1 MIGTHGAAAEQLLH
15 TTEMLIG
22 EQGNVSYIDFVPG
35 ENADTLF
42 DKYNKKLESLDTE
55 QGVLF
60 FVDTWGGSPFN
71 AANRIVVDKDNYEII
86 TGVNI
91 PMLVEAFMCR
101 DDDPSMEELVSVA
114 LEAGKEGIRALKT
127 EQAEEPAKS
136 EPVKPT
142 IVPASAPAVSTATIS
157 ATTVSSTTTV
167 SPTTAAGGHMK
178 IALAR
183 IDDRLIHGQVATR
196 WTKETNVKR
205 IIVVSD
211 EVAQDTVRS
220 TLLKQV
226 APPGVSAHVIDVAK
240 CVRVY
245 NNPKYA
251 GERVMLLF
259 TNPTDV
265 LRIVEGGVNIESIN
279 IGGMAFRQG
288 KNQINNAIS
297 VDGTDIE
304 AFEKLNSRGIELEA
318 RKVAS
323 DTRLNMM
330 DLLKKA

>member
-1 MIGTHGAAAEQLLH
+1 MSIAIMIGTHGAAAEQLLR

-22 EQGNVSYIDFVPG
+22 EQENVSYIDFVPG

-42 DKYNKKLESLDTE
+42 EKYNQKLASLDTE

-71 AANRIVVDKDNYEII
+71 AANRIVIDKDNYEIV
-86 TGVNI
+86 TGVNV

-101 DDDPSMEELVSVA
+101 DDDPTMEELVAVA
-114 LEAGKEGIRALKT
+114 LETGKEGIRAFKAK
-127 EQAEEPAKS
+127 QDEEPAKP

-142 IVPASAPAVSTATIS
+142 APVSAIS
-157 ATTVSSTTTV
+157 ASS
-167 SPTTAAGGHMK
+167 PPAGGHMK

-251 GERVMLLF
+251 NERVMLLF

-265 LRIVEGGVNIESIN
+265 LRIVEGGVAIESIN

-288 KNQINNAIS
+288 KTQINNAIS
-297 VDGTDIE
+297 VDKTDIE
-304 AFEKLNSRGIELEA
+304 SFEKLNSRGIELEA

-330 DLLKKA
+330 DLLKKV

>member
-1 MIGTHGAAAEQLLH
+1 MSIAIMIGTHGTAAEQLLH

-22 EQGNVSYIDFVPG
+22 EQENVSYIDFVPG

-42 DKYNKKLESLDTE
+42 DKYNKKLESLNTE

-114 LEAGKEGIRALKT
+114 LEAGKEGVRALKT

-142 IVPASAPAVSTATIS
+142 IAPASAP
-157 ATTVSSTTTV
+157 TV

-211 EVAQDTVRS
+211 EVAQDAVRS

-265 LRIVEGGVNIESIN
+265 LSIVEGGVNIESIN
-279 IGGMAFRQG
+279 IGGMAFHQG
-288 KNQINNAIS
+288 KTQINNAIS

-330 DLLKKA
+330 DLLKKV